1 MRLIYYIILSAMF
14 LGGCT
19 TTYLERPPLENPQKI
34 RIPTELKADCEDIP
48 LIKDETMGE
57 LLLHDTE
64 LIILYSECRLKH
76 KQLIEAIEKAL

>member
-1 MRLIYYIILSAMF
+1 MKVVYYIILSVF
-14 LGGCT
+14 VFSGCT

-48 LIKDETMGE
+48 LIKDESMGE

-76 KQLIEAIEKAL
+76 KQLTEAIEKAL